1 METQIPILVTTFS
14 SVMSLCMRFLLGF
27 IYFGGLSGR
36 FKASQIPTRYM
47 ASNLTVSFSLLKPE
61 IRIYLIEGVI
71 CSLLLVSL
79 SVGEAILCRVGI
91 SLKSWDCC
99 LCLVL
104 AVIVSSFQPKLVI
117 WVRLCDIFSL
127 WRYLLDLSLVL
138 YGYG

>member
-1 METQIPILVTTFS
+1 MV
-14 SVMSLCMRFLLGF
+14 
-27 IYFGGLSGR
+27 
-36 FKASQIPTRYM
+36 
-47 ASNLTVSFSLLKPE
+47 SNLTVSFSLLKPE
-61 IRIYLIEGVI
+61 IRIYLIDGVI
-71 CSLLLVSL
+71 CSLPLVSL

-117 WVRLCDIFSL
+117 WVRLCDIFLL

-138 YGYG
+138 YGYGVRIAQDICSLVQL